1 MGAVL
6 CTVIS
11 QGVAAGRKTYYFG
24 SLDKRALLIPYNF
37 VLYWDCVFITAPD
50 VNGVFELTASVLLGV
65 FFFSLALSLSLPA
78 PPPLGG
84 GGWGVITGSKP
95 AAPKQTT
102 GT

>member
-65 FFFSLALSLSLPA
+65 FFFLSLFLSLS
-78 PPPLGG
+78 PPPHLWGVGG
-84 GGWGVITGSKP
+84 G
-95 AAPKQTT
+95 A
-102 GT
+102 